1 MSVLASAL
9 YVVAT
14 PIGNL
19 QDISLRAL
27 EVLRGVDLI
36 LAEDTRHSAR
46 LLHHFGITT
55 PVHAFHGHN
64 ERQASAAMLQ
74 RLRAGEALALITD
87 AGTPLISDPGL
98 PLVSAALAANC
109 RVIPV
114 PGPCA
119 LIAALCVSGLDT
131 AKFVFEGFLPPRRN
145 ARLLRLREL
154 AQEKRTQVFYEAPH
168 RILGFIEDLT
178 ATHGG
183 KRMAALAKELTKIHE
198 TVCKSP
204 LEDLY
209 QWLGEDEQR
218 LKGEFVVVVEGREAA
233 TPQQVDMER
242 TLEILLKHMPLRE
255 AVTVASELLQA
266 PRNQLYRRAVALKN
280 RSKRSPE

>member
-27 EVLRGVDLI
+27 EVLRDADLI

-46 LLHHFGITT
+46 LLRHYGITT

-64 ERQASAAMLQ
+64 EHQASTSMLK

-98 PLVSAALAANC
+98 PLVSAALAGNC
-109 RVIPV
+109 RVIPI

-119 LIAALCVSGLDT
+119 LIAALCSSGLGT
-131 AKFVFEGFLPPRRN
+131 AKFVFEGFLPPRSS
-145 ARLLRLREL
+145 ARLQRLRAL
-154 AQEKRTQVFYEAPH
+154 AQEERTQVFYEAPH
-168 RILGFIEDLT
+168 RLLGFIEDLT

-183 KRMAALAKELTKIHE
+183 QRMAALAKEITKIHE
-198 TVCKSP
+198 TVCQAP

-209 QWLGEDEQR
+209 RWLREDEQR
-218 LKGEFVVVVEGREAA
+218 LKGEFVLVVEGREAA
-233 TPQQVDMER
+233 TPQQVDTER
-242 TLEILLKHMPLRE
+242 TLEILLKHVPLRE
-255 AVTVASELLQA
+255 AVTVASELLQV
-266 PRNQLYRRAVALKN
+266 PRNQLYRRALAIKN
-280 RSKRSPE
+280 HAKKP

>member
-1 MSVLASAL
+1 VSVLASAL

-19 QDISLRAL
+19 QDVSLRAL
-27 EVLRGVDLI
+27 DVLRNVDFI

-46 LLHHFGITT
+46 LLRHFGITT

-64 ERQASAAMLQ
+64 ERQASAALLQ
-74 RLRAGEALALITD
+74 RLRAGKALALITD

-119 LIAALCVSGLDT
+119 LIAALCVSGLYT

-154 AQEKRTQVFYEAPH
+154 AQEERTQVFYEAPH
-168 RILGFIEDLT
+168 RILDFIEDLT

-183 KRMAALAKELTKIHE
+183 MRLTALAKELTKIHE
-198 TVCKSP
+198 TVCKAP
-204 LEDLY
+204 LEELN
-209 QWLGEDEQR
+209 QWLREDEQR

-233 TPQQVDMER
+233 TLQQVDTEH
-242 TLEILLKHMPLRE
+242 TLEILLKHLPLRE
-255 AVTVASELLQA
+255 AVTVASELLLV
-266 PRNQLYRRAVALKN
+266 PRNQLYRQAIAIKN
-280 RSKRSPE
+280 SSKKP